1 MCYLLIL
8 LRHTILLFPFSVL
21 CVVSLSLNDP
31 HPLFIWHIPTHLFNF
46 ALMLLPLPTV
56 QSLPLVVAQMVKNL
70 PAMQETRVWSL
81 GWEVPLEKGM
91 ATHSRIYVW
100 VGKFPWRREWLPT
113 PVFMSG
119 EFHEWGAWWATVMES
134 QRVKHDWAVTHWHS
148 PFFTARS
155 LCPLLTV
162 DMNTSQ

>member
-100 VGKFPWRREWLPT
+100 RIPW
-113 PVFMSG
+113 M
-119 EFHEWGAWWATVMES
+119 
-134 QRVKHDWAVTHWHS
+134 
-148 PFFTARS
+148 RS
-155 LCPLLTV
+155 LVGYSHGVTKSQTWLSSNTLTFTFLHCKEFVSSV
-162 DMNTSQ
+162 DSRYEYQSVSVQELSV